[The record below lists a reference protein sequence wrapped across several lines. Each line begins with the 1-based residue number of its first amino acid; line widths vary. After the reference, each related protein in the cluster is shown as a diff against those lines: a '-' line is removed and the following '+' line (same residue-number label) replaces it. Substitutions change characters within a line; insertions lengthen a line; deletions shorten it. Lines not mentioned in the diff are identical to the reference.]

1 MVLGDLIEDWE
12 KWLTLTVIALLIVN
26 MVREWIRPSL
36 SFVLGAVV
44 LVLSGVIEMGALLN
58 GFSNKSILTIFVLI
72 LITATLRD
80 NFNVIGQLDK
90 LFRRA
95 RSPRGFIFQMGL
107 VVGGLSSVLNNTP
120 IVALMIP
127 YINNWGKRQ
136 GIHPSK
142 FLIPLSYMAIT
153 GGMITLIGT
162 STNLVLNGFLEQNN
176 EPLLG
181 FKDFLIP
188 GLLVSAGGLLFF
200 VTVGGIFLPDKQ
212 EPLEQFSE
220 NVREYVVETHVR
232 PDSKLIGKTIQEAD
246 LRTLRGVYLLEIIR
260 QKNVISP
267 VSPDEVIQSDDNLV
281 FVGNTETII
290 DLVDSDNG
298 IYASEHSDPGVGSK
312 RELVE
317 AVIPANSDLAGQKVR
332 DTNFRDR
339 FEAGIFAIHRNGER
353 LSGKIG
359 DIRLQSGDLLL
370 LSVGSFF
377 KQHIASF
384 RDLYVVSELDVPASG
399 SKVKNGSF
407 FALSIGTIALGI
419 AGTFSLFT
427 SFLLVLLLMFI
438 YRYIDFTK
446 AKKEI
451 DVDLLLLLVSALAL
465 GEALISSGAAEMLG
479 NLLIDWTSGS
489 GVLWTTI
496 GLFVLTLLLTNFVTN
511 PAAVSIAFPLAYSL
525 SREMNVPGEM
535 YYLTIAFAASCAF
548 ITPIGYQ
555 TNLMVYGPGSYRF
568 GDFVRVGL
576 PMTVVYTA
584 IFISYLTFKY
594 NLLT

>member
-1 MVLGDLIEDWE
+1 MIENWE

-36 SFVLGAVV
+36 SFVLGA
-44 LVLSGVIEMGALLN
+44 LLLILFGVIEMNDLLN

-80 NFNVIGQLDK
+80 NFNVIKNMDRI
-90 LFRRA
+90 FSRA
-95 RSPRGFIFQMGL
+95 RSPRGFVFQMGL

-127 YINNWGKRQ
+127 YINNWGKRM

-162 STNLVLNGFLEQNN
+162 STNLVLNGFLEQNH
-176 EPLLG
+176 EPLLTFG
-181 FKDFLIP
+181 DFLVP
-188 GLLVSAGGLLFF
+188 GLLVTGGGLLFF
-200 VTVGGIFLPDKQ
+200 TTVGSRFLPNKQ
-212 EPLEQFSE
+212 EPLEQFTE

-232 PDSKLIGKTIQEAD
+232 PDSKLINKSIQEAG

-260 QKNVISP
+260 NKKVISP
-267 VSPDEVIQSDDNLV
+267 VSPEEIIQSNDNLV
-281 FVGNTETII
+281 FVGKTETII
-290 DLVDSDNG
+290 DLIDTDNG
-298 IYASEHSDPGVGSK
+298 IYASEHSDPGIGST

-317 AVIPANSDLAGQKVR
+317 AVIPANSDLSGQKVR

-370 LSVGSFF
+370 LSVSSQF
-377 KQHIASF
+377 KQRGDTF
-384 RDLYVVSELDVPASG
+384 RDLYIVSELEVPPLGGRIRNLALLFLSLG
-399 SKVKNGSF
+399 S
-407 FALSIGTIALGI
+407 IALGI
-419 AGTFSLFT
+419 TGVLPLFT
-427 SFLLVLLLMFI
+427 SFLLILLMMFALKF
-438 YRYIDFTK
+438 IDFSK

-451 DVDLLLLLVSALAL
+451 DVDLLLLLVAALAL
-465 GEALISSGAAEMLG
+465 GEALISSGAADMLG
-479 NLLIDWTSGS
+479 RMLIDLTKESGS
-489 GVLWTTI
+489 FTAVI
-496 GLFVLTLLLTNFVTN
+496 GLFILTLLLTNFVTN

-525 SREMNVPGEM
+525 SREMGVAGEM

-555 TNLMVYGPGSYRF
+555 TNLMVYGPGGYRF
-568 GDFVRVGL
+568 VDFVRVGL
-576 PMTVVYTA
+576 PMTVIYAT
-584 IFISYLTFKY
+584 IFLTYISFKY
-594 NLLT
+594 QLIT

>member
-1 MVLGDLIEDWE
+1 
-12 KWLTLTVIALLIVN
+12 
-26 MVREWIRPSL
+26 
-36 SFVLGAVV
+36 
-44 LVLSGVIEMGALLN
+44 
-58 GFSNKSILTIFVLI
+58 
-72 LITATLRD
+72 
-80 NFNVIGQLDK
+80 
-90 LFRRA
+90 
-95 RSPRGFIFQMGL
+95 
-107 VVGGLSSVLNNTP
+107 
-120 IVALMIP
+120 
-127 YINNWGKRQ
+127 
-136 GIHPSK
+136 
-142 FLIPLSYMAIT
+142 
-153 GGMITLIGT
+153 
-162 STNLVLNGFLEQNN
+162 
-176 EPLLG
+176 
-181 FKDFLIP
+181 
-188 GLLVSAGGLLFF
+188 
-200 VTVGGIFLPDKQ
+200 
-212 EPLEQFSE
+212 
-220 NVREYVVETHVR
+220 
-232 PDSKLIGKTIQEAD
+232 

-260 QKNVISP
+260 NKTVISP
-267 VSPDEVIQSDDNLV
+267 VSPDEIIQSDDHLV

-290 DLVDSDNG
+290 DLIDSDNG

-377 KQHIASF
+377 KQNIASF
-384 RDLYVVSELDVPASG
+384 RDLYVVSELDVPALG
-399 SKVKNGSF
+399 SKLKNGSF
-407 FALSIGTIALGI
+407 FGLSLATIVLGI
-419 AGTFSLFT
+419 AGTISLFT
-427 SFLLVLLLMFI
+427 AFLLVLLLMFI
-438 YRYIDFTK
+438 YRYTDFTK

-479 NLLIDWTSGS
+479 NILIDLTRGS
-489 GVLWTTI
+489 GALWTII
-496 GLFVLTLLLTNFVTN
+496 GLFVLTLLLTNFITN

-525 SREMNVPGEM
+525 SREMEVAGEM

-576 PMTVVYTA
+576 PMTIVYATL
-584 IFISYLTFKY
+584 FITYLTFKY
-594 NLLT
+594 NLIS

>member
-1 MVLGDLIEDWE
+1 LIEDWE

-36 SFVLGAVV
+36 SFVLGAVL
-44 LVLSGVIEMGALLN
+44 LVLSGVIEMNDLLH

-80 NFNVIGQLDK
+80 HFNVIGQLDK

-95 RSPRGFIFQMGL
+95 KSPRGFVFQMGL
-107 VVGGLSSVLNNTP
+107 VVSGLSSILNNTP

-181 FKDFLIP
+181 FDDFLIP
-188 GLLVSAGGLLFF
+188 GLLVSGGGLLFF
-200 VTVGGIFLPDKQ
+200 TTIGGFFLPDKQ

-220 NVREYVVETHVR
+220 NVREYVVETDVR
-232 PDSKLIGKTIQEAD
+232 PDSVLIGKTIQEAD

-260 QKNVISP
+260 NKTVISP
-267 VSPDEVIQSDDNLV
+267 VSPDEVIQSNDHLV

-370 LSVGSFF
+370 LSVGKFF
-377 KQHIASF
+377 KENIASF
-384 RDLYVVSELDVPASG
+384 RDLYVVSELDVPALG
-399 SKVKNGSF
+399 SKFKNGSF
-407 FALSIGTIALGI
+407 FALSIGTLAAGI

-479 NLLIDWTSGS
+479 NILIDLTRGS
-489 GVLWTTI
+489 GVLWTLI
-496 GLFVLTLLLTNFVTN
+496 GLFILTLLLTNFVTN

-525 SREMNVPGEM
+525 SREMDVAGEM

-555 TNLMVYGPGSYRF
+555 TNLMVYGPGGYRF

-576 PMTVVYTA
+576 PMTVVYAA
-584 IFISYLTFKY
+584 IFITYLTFKY
-594 NLLT
+594 DLIS